1 MSQGNSARIYLR
13 EDRSESYC
21 KKNPGVGPRL
31 SFRNTRALYEDRRPR
46 PADSCASELK
56 LPMDV
61 QMAASS
67 LSRIDGIVSE
77 CHTYYATMWVE
88 RVGFRERSSAV

>member
-1 MSQGNSARIYLR
+1 
-13 EDRSESYC
+13 
-21 KKNPGVGPRL
+21 
-31 SFRNTRALYEDRRPR
+31 
-46 PADSCASELK
+46 
-56 LPMDV
+56 MDV

-88 RVGFRERSSAV
+88 RVRFRERSSAV

>member
-1 MSQGNSARIYLR
+1 MAQFTF
-13 EDRSESYC
+13 C
-21 KKNPGVGPRL
+21 
-31 SFRNTRALYEDRRPR
+31 NTRALYEDATS
-46 PADSCASELK
+46 ADSCASELK

-67 LSRIDGIVSE
+67 LSRIDGIVAE
-77 CHTYYATMWVE
+77 CHPYYVPMWVE